1 MRKDIVCPV
10 IAGILGILG
19 IGITIFPVVFGYNG
33 SGMPNRCVFL
43 LNELYAFFF
52 IYLTVCLGSW
62 VKEKHRLKRILENK
76 LNKDYYGNC
85 MLDRLVRLEVS
96 LFQCKGCVFKDDV
109 GIFMCSN
116 RLEIFKRELI

>member
-1 MRKDIVCPV
+1 MFKIKTKKDKEIKELQKDID
-10 IAGILGILG
+10 
-19 IGITIFPVVFGYNG
+19 
-33 SGMPNRCVFL
+33 
-43 LNELYAFFF
+43 
-52 IYLTVCLGSW
+52 
-62 VKEKHRLKRILENK
+62 RLKRMLENK

-116 RLEIFKRELI
+116 RLGIFKRELI